1 MFGAFLGTLVSNS
14 SNNTTVPLHGPG
26 SGYHH
31 DNHHTHLYDEDWIE
45 YNVQTSASWPPFSS
59 SLYLNSYTHPRV
71 FFPDNT
77 IDYHPHGAGSDNAAG
92 SDLLSMLIT
101 NMSMSFAQV
110 CHSLSI
116 SFSLLLF
123 DYNNNNNNNED
134 EEYINTSCYF
144 LLFLFYPYTLNI
156 CSTLQVCLLNGL
168 LPIIFIFPFLCI
180 LREKFDR
187 ALLDVMAL
195 GYYKALSTKGT
206 YPGPVLTPGEEKKW
220 KRVEHRYKLL
230 HDWDVQETETPHR
243 VGRHN
248 NHDGDGDDDN
258 VDGNLKS
265 SGNTEDAGDD
275 HNSHNSMSNGHEHH
289 NIQPEHTSTPSNDR
303 KRKSAGNGD
312 DHHSYQY
319 PRTPISAPSHTPPP
333 APGGYGTPSMGG
345 KSYITT
351 PVPSSQ
357 DPKTILGTLTS
368 IPVQRIFENDEYT
381 NLCLP
386 LQFSALCS
394 FYSYI
399 PHFPSSFSISFLH
412 YLTIPTLIVII
423 VGRVKASKPHPHAA
437 YIQHLSDKASK
448 LESAT
453 LDRDTHAVTRVASDD
468 HELPVVDSVLSASFH
483 YGVSPALYS
492 LQDRRSV
499 VNVQQQLQSDKRQ
512 VELLNSSSKRGG
524 VSGSGKSEGQRGAYI
539 LAESDLDLSIS
550 THSVTPQSSAGNQTP
565 ITPLSALTNSSTT
578 IPSRIVGPHNDYTS
592 AEQMQGG
599 SGSGGGGATQGVTSK
614 SKLLDLSIL
623 DSSDISHTPLSI
635 TNSRSSHGG
644 NSRNGNS
651 LDRHQCLGLTSTD
664 EYNNNEEEEE
674 VSAVVSYTDDHAD
687 ADVEEEEEEEGEGE
701 VSIATQIEQIW
712 QTVQLK
718 AVWKPMAFVYLFNI
732 LQIPNVAWQS
742 YLQKTLHFQP
752 WVLGLSVLLGSI
764 MTFVGILAYKY
775 YFFKVTWRLIYI
787 YSMLL
792 TTFFSLL
799 QIVLIFQWNQ
809 TYLHMSNYCFSL
821 GDDVITAYISGI
833 QFLPVCIMYMR
844 LCPNGAEGASYAML
858 TTFGN
863 IALVCANNLGR
874 SLFFCLLL

>member
-1 MFGAFLGTLVSNS
+1 
-14 SNNTTVPLHGPG
+14 
-26 SGYHH
+26 
-31 DNHHTHLYDEDWIE
+31 
-45 YNVQTSASWPPFSS
+45 
-59 SLYLNSYTHPRV
+59 
-71 FFPDNT
+71 
-77 IDYHPHGAGSDNAAG
+77 
-92 SDLLSMLIT
+92 
-101 NMSMSFAQV
+101 
-110 CHSLSI
+110 
-116 SFSLLLF
+116 
-123 DYNNNNNNNED
+123 
-134 EEYINTSCYF
+134 
-144 LLFLFYPYTLNI
+144 
-156 CSTLQVCLLNGL
+156 
-168 LPIIFIFPFLCI
+168 
-180 LREKFDR
+180 
-187 ALLDVMAL
+187 MAL

-230 HDWDVQETETPHR
+230 HDWDVQEMETPHR

-258 VDGNLKS
+258 VGGNLKS

-275 HNSHNSMSNGHEHH
+275 HNSHNSMSNGHEHQ

-303 KRKSAGNGD
+303 KRKSGGNGD

-333 APGGYGTPSMGG
+333 APGGYGTPSMGE

-357 DPKTILGTLTS
+357 DPKSILGTPHFHSNTQYIASLRMMSILTS
-368 IPVQRIFENDEYT
+368 AC
-381 NLCLP
+381 LCNSL
-386 LQFSALCS
+386 LSALS
-394 FYSYI
+394 IHIFLTF
-399 PHFPSSFSISFLH
+399 HLPSSSPSFTISH
-412 YLTIPTLIVII
+412 YTLIVII

-468 HELPVVDSVLSASFH
+468 HEVPVVDSFLSASFH

-524 VSGSGKSEGQRGAYI
+524 MSGSGKSEGQRGAYI

-550 THSVTPQSSAGNQTP
+550 THSVTPHSSAGNQTP
-565 ITPLSALTNSSTT
+565 ITPLSALTNTSSTT
-578 IPSRIVGPHNDYTS
+578 IPSRIVGPHNDYTN

-599 SGSGGGGATQGVTSK
+599 SGSGSGSGSGGGGGTRGVTSK

-635 TNSRSSHGG
+635 ANSRISHGD
-644 NSRNGNS
+644 NSHNGNNI
-651 LDRHQCLGLTSTD
+651 DRHQGLELTSTN
-664 EYNNNEEEEE
+664 EYNNNNNEEEEE
-674 VSAVVSYTDDHAD
+674 VEVSALVSYTDDHAD
-687 ADVEEEEEEEGEGE
+687 EEEEEEVDGDEE
-701 VSIATQIEQIW
+701 VSIAIQIEQIW

-764 MTFVGILAYKY
+764 MTFVGILAYKF

-799 QIVLIFQWNQ
+799 QIVLIFQWNK

-874 SLFFCLLL
+874 SLFFALLLP